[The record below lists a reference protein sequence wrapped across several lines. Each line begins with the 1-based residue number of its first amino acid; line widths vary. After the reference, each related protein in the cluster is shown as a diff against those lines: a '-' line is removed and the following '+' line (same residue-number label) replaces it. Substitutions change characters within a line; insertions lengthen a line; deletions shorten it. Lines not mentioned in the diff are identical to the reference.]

1 MSPKSFLIALLCG
14 ATLSACSPDEKTL
27 RELSTVE
34 SLSVCNA
41 YVDESRRCMGFDM
54 RCPEQVQGVCTRKQ
68 LVDTCLEGLT
78 WSTCPVTRFER
89 CFMKDLCQVQ
99 DDGAV
104 LPCFVQCMTESNAEL
119 Q

>member
-1 MSPKSFLIALLCG
+1 MSKLALLTALLLG
-14 ATLSACSPDEKTL
+14 AVLGACSPDEKTL

-34 SLSVCNA
+34 SLEVCNS
-41 YVDESRRCMGFDM
+41 YVDESRACVGFDM

-68 LVDTCLEGLT
+68 LVDTCLEGLA

-89 CFMKDLCQVQ
+89 CFSNNLCQVQ
-99 DDGAV
+99 DDGGV
-104 LPCFVQCMTESNAEL
+104 LPCFVQCMTESNAET